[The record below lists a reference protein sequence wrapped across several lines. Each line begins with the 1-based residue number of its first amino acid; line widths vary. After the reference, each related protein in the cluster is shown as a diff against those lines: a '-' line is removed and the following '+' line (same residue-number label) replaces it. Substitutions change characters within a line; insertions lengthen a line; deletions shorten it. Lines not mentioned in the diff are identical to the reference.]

1 MFKQPERL
9 YEGQTIKLDRMT
21 QRLFQAM
28 TTIHHKNNVKPKEL
42 SLNCNNR
49 HQRTIKRKSA
59 TIGILQ
65 RNLQTQMTQLFLNK
79 QKQFTSAVQQLDLLS
94 PLKIMGRGYS
104 YTTKEDRV
112 VKTVTELQPADQ
124 LTIHYADGTVQANVE
139 TITAKKRSF
148 NMPAKE
154 KTFEESL
161 NALEEIVQRL
171 ERGDVPLKKP

>member
-28 TTIHHKNNVKPKEL
+28 TTIHHKTTSSPRNYRSIATTDTKG
-42 SLNCNNR
+42 
-49 HQRTIKRKSA
+49 TIKRKSA

-139 TITAKKRSF
+139 TITAKKSF

-154 KTFEESL
+154 K
-161 NALEEIVQRL
+161 RL
-171 ERGDVPLKKP
+171 KNH

>member
-1 MFKQPERL
+1 IIAQLQQQTPK
-9 YEGQTIKLDRMT
+9 GQLRES
-21 QRLFQAM
+21 QQQLAF
-28 TTIHHKNNVKPKEL
+28 
-42 SLNCNNR
+42 
-49 HQRTIKRKSA
+49 
-59 TIGILQ
+59 LQ

-139 TITAKKRSF
+139 TITAKK
-148 NMPAKE
+148 
-154 KTFEESL
+154 EEF
-161 NALEEIVQRL
+161 
-171 ERGDVPLKKP
+171 

>member
-1 MFKQPERL
+1 
-9 YEGQTIKLDRMT
+9 YEGQTIKLDRRT
-21 QRLFQAM
+21 QPPSQAM
-28 TTIHHKNNVKPKEL
+28 TTIQHQKHRQAQGITAQLQQQTPKGQLRESQQQL
-42 SLNCNNR
+42 
-49 HQRTIKRKSA
+49 A
-59 TIGILQ
+59 FLQ

-139 TITAKKRSF
+139 TITAKK
-148 NMPAKE
+148 
-154 KTFEESL
+154 EEF
-161 NALEEIVQRL
+161 
-171 ERGDVPLKKP
+171 

>member
-1 MFKQPERL
+1 
-9 YEGQTIKLDRMT
+9 
-21 QRLFQAM
+21 
-28 TTIHHKNNVKPKEL
+28 
-42 SLNCNNR
+42 
-49 HQRTIKRKSA
+49 
-59 TIGILQ
+59 
-65 RNLQTQMTQLFLNK
+65 MTQLFLNK
-79 QKQFTSAVQQLDLLS
+79 TKQFTSAVQQLDLLS

-148 NMPAKE
+148 NMPKKR

-171 ERGDVPLKKP
+171 ERGDVPLEEALAFQEGMALSKQCQDTLEKRKNFNENDDRKQ

>member
-28 TTIHHKNNVKPKEL
+28 TTIHHQKQRQAQGITAQLQQQTPKGQL
-42 SLNCNNR
+42 
-49 HQRTIKRKSA
+49 RKSA

-124 LTIHYADGTVQANVE
+124 LTIHYADGAVQANVE

-154 KTFEESL
+154 K
-161 NALEEIVQRL
+161 RL
-171 ERGDVPLKKP
+171 KNH

>member
-21 QRLFQAM
+21 QRLFPSNDNDSSPKKQRQAQGIIAQLQQQ
-28 TTIHHKNNVKPKEL
+28 TPKGQLRESQQQL
-42 SLNCNNR
+42 
-49 HQRTIKRKSA
+49 A
-59 TIGILQ
+59 FLQ

-139 TITAKKRSF
+139 TITAKKRGVLTCQS
-148 NMPAKE
+148 
-154 KTFEESL
+154 
-161 NALEEIVQRL
+161 
-171 ERGDVPLKKP
+171 KKKNV

>member
-1 MFKQPERL
+1 MQQQTPK
-9 YEGQTIKLDRMT
+9 GQLRES
-21 QRLFQAM
+21 QQQLAF
-28 TTIHHKNNVKPKEL
+28 
-42 SLNCNNR
+42 
-49 HQRTIKRKSA
+49 
-59 TIGILQ
+59 LQ

-148 NMPAKE
+148 NMPKKR

-171 ERGDVPLKKP
+171 ERGDVPWKKP